1 MHHSVEPNEHT
12 AAGHD
17 AARRVVT
24 FRVDQRAFG
33 IDVGAVREIKGW
45 QATTPLPHSAPYV
58 RGVINLRGAIIAVY
72 DLRRRIGEGET
83 HASTTHVIIVV
94 DAGEQVVGILVD
106 AVSDIVDVPAHA
118 VKPPPQ
124 VNSAEQELIEAL
136 AIIDGE
142 VIGLL
147 KLSALLAQPHR
158 PLPQPAAA

>member
-1 MHHSVEPNEHT
+1 MHHSVEHSEPAST
-12 AAGHD
+12 AVEAV
-17 AARRVVT
+17 RRVVT

-33 IDVGAVREIKGW
+33 IDVGDVREIKGW

-83 HASTTHVIIVV
+83 HATTTHVIIVV

-106 AVSDIVDVPAHA
+106 AVSDIVDVPGHA

-124 VNSAEQELIEAL
+124 VHSAEQELIESL

-147 KLSALLAQPHR
+147 KLSALLSQPHR
-158 PLPQPAAA
+158 PVSQPVAA

>member
-1 MHHSVEPNEHT
+1 MHHSVEPHEHI

-17 AARRVVT
+17 AVRRVVT

-33 IDVGAVREIKGW
+33 IDVGDVREIKGW

-83 HASTTHVIIVV
+83 QASNTHVIIVV

-106 AVSDIVDVPAHA
+106 AVSDIVDVPAQA

-136 AIIDGE
+136 AVIDGE

-147 KLSALLAQPHR
+147 KLSALLTQPHR
-158 PLPQPAAA
+158 PLPQPVAA